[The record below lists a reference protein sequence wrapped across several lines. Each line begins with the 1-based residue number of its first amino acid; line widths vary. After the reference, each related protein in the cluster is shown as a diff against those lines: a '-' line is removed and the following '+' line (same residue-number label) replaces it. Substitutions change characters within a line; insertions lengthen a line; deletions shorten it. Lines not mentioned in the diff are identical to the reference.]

1 MEECELCGRKIEYA
15 YVIDVEGVELRVCAD
30 CAAGKHVI
38 EEPKQKGVKTYRKI
52 STSSEEQKN
61 VVEGYGKIIKEARE
75 RMKIPLKVLAEM
87 INEKETL
94 LLRVEE
100 EHTLPSIELTKKL
113 EKALNIKLTGEDTED
128 DDKHGSY
135 KNSTEA
141 SLGEFIKK

>member
-1 MEECELCGRKIEYA
+1 MEECELCGRKIEHA

-38 EEPKQKGVKTYRKI
+38 EEPKPQGKKVYRKVG
-52 STSSEEQKN
+52 TSSEEQKS
-61 VVEGYGKIIKEARE
+61 VVEGYGSIIRNARE

-113 EKALNIKLTGEDTED
+113 EKALNIKLAVESSD
-128 DDKHGSY
+128 DESKQSGRVS
-135 KNSTEA
+135 STEA